1 MRNVV
6 VSEFVT
12 LDGVFEHPE
21 WSIPYHTFE
30 HTEQMAFKFAEL
42 RNADALLLG
51 RVTNEGFAEAW
62 PQMADQTGEFGAMMN
77 TYPKHVAS
85 TTLDTATWN
94 ASVIEGDLAE
104 EIRALKRLPGKD
116 ILVLGSGTLIQALRQ
131 HDLIDTYR
139 LMIFPVV
146 VGQGRRLFAA
156 GHPTT
161 LELVETKGFSS
172 GVVALTY
179 ERAAKDERAGQ
190 G

>member
-12 LDGVFEHPE
+12 LDGAFEHPE

-42 RNADALLLG
+42 RDADALLLG
-51 RVTNEGFAEAW
+51 RVTYEGFAEAW

-77 TYPKHVAS
+77 SYPKYVAS
-85 TTLDTATWN
+85 TTLKTATWN
-94 ASVIEGDLAE
+94 ASVIKGDLAT
-104 EIRALKRLPGKD
+104 EIRALKGLPGKD

-146 VGQGRRLFAA
+146 VGRGRRLFDEAIPA
-156 GHPTT
+156 T
-161 LELVETKGFSS
+161 LQLTETKAYDS

-179 ERAAKDERAGQ
+179 ARAATDERSDQ
-190 G
+190 S